1 VNRDDIIEQALTI
14 IEADGHD
21 GLTMRGLARALGVSA
36 PALYEYIESR
46 DDLLRALAQRGY
58 GELGSRWEDID
69 GTATEWLLATGRAYV
84 AFAVDHPRLFTLM
97 HRFSP
102 GAILGDPGI
111 EHPAAT
117 ALFDEGLA
125 HVQAA
130 IDAGE
135 LRTDEPLDIAFS
147 LWAAAHGVATVA
159 IMLPGTDDATDLADR
174 VIGGLLEGLR
184 PAGCSG

>member
-1 VNRDDIIEQALTI
+1 MNLDDIVERALAI
-14 IEADGHD
+14 VEAEGHD
-21 GLTMRGLARALGVSA
+21 ALSMRGLARDLGVSA
-36 PALYEYIESR
+36 PALYEHIESR
-46 DDLLRALAQRGY
+46 DDLLRALAQHGF

-69 GTATEWLLATGRAYV
+69 GDTTEWLLATGRAYV

-102 GAILGDPGI
+102 GAILGDPGV

-135 LRTDEPLDIAFS
+135 LRPDEPLDIAFS

-159 IMLPGTDDATDLADR
+159 IMIPGTDDATDLADR
-174 VIGGLLEGLR
+174 VIGGLLAGLAPDR
-184 PAGCSG
+184 QK